1 MAGTAPNSP
10 ASPAPE
16 PGADT
21 GVTAPSLA
29 RGDEESVPYD
39 DELVAVDLTARE
51 RGLLATGLLL
61 WGGPARCTEAMAF
74 AMGFDSVDDLLG
86 QYDRLKGLLGRKKK
100 PMSRTD
106 WARTLLA
113 TEVCFASVIVGA
125 GLAWGDDVSTLR
137 ALRIVQSKIAT
148 AGALTAWEGC
158 RYPTDVCRVAA
169 RRDRGQYVTNN
180 DELVEVALTTAE
192 SSLLVRGL
200 GDLWGP
206 AAPTD
211 AMAIAIGFDSVED
224 LIDQYDRLKDL
235 IQRRAALMSIT
246 DWIRTLLATEISTV
260 SWVEGAGGEWG
271 SAVDD
276 ASIQALRGLQDKL
289 ARMGALGRTRSAV
302 DPADSAPTEAR

>member
-1 MAGTAPNSP
+1 M
-10 ASPAPE
+10 
-16 PGADT
+16 
-21 GVTAPSLA
+21 
-29 RGDEESVPYD
+29 
-39 DELVAVDLTARE
+39 
-51 RGLLATGLLL
+51 
-61 WGGPARCTEAMAF
+61 
-74 AMGFDSVDDLLG
+74 
-86 QYDRLKGLLGRKKK
+86 
-100 PMSRTD
+100 
-106 WARTLLA
+106 
-113 TEVCFASVIVGA
+113 
-125 GLAWGDDVSTLR
+125 
-137 ALRIVQSKIAT
+137 
-148 AGALTAWEGC
+148 
-158 RYPTDVCRVAA
+158 
-169 RRDRGQYVTNN
+169 
-180 DELVEVALTTAE
+180 VEVALTTAE
-192 SSLLVRGL
+192 SSLLVTGL

-276 ASIQALRGLQDKL
+276 ASIQALRGLQEKL

>member
-1 MAGTAPNSP
+1 M
-10 ASPAPE
+10 
-16 PGADT
+16 
-21 GVTAPSLA
+21 
-29 RGDEESVPYD
+29 
-39 DELVAVDLTARE
+39 
-51 RGLLATGLLL
+51 
-61 WGGPARCTEAMAF
+61 
-74 AMGFDSVDDLLG
+74 
-86 QYDRLKGLLGRKKK
+86 
-100 PMSRTD
+100 
-106 WARTLLA
+106 
-113 TEVCFASVIVGA
+113 IVGA

-192 SSLLVRGL
+192 SSLLVTGL

-276 ASIQALRGLQDKL
+276 ASIQALRGLQEKL